1 MTDPDLSSATQPSQ
15 STVYPAYMRLQ
26 AIRARR
32 FPVAADDGLA
42 GLLLTCVGFG
52 LQGAQLA
59 LATLISGGTFLGID
73 PSSEHLKAAVRNGS
87 CDFMVNTLDE
97 SLRALK
103 NELRKKKALSV
114 GLLGEAAAI
123 LPAMVE
129 RGVQPDLI
137 AELRASDSE
146 SARLGQPALHTL
158 IERGAV
164 RIDNEA
170 ASDSLDGELFE
181 LIWTAASLADLRRM
195 DELALQLLPADDSIR
210 RRWLQ
215 HAPGY
220 FHRQRPLQRILGMH
234 AEEVPRLAEAF
245 KNAVAAGEIQS
256 PATVAWLTADGLE
269 ETIVLKSLPRTS

>member
-1 MTDPDLSSATQPSQ
+1 MTDPELLSATQPSQ
-15 STVYPAYMRLQ
+15 SAVYRRYVQLQ
-26 AIRARR
+26 VICAKR
-32 FPVAADDGLA
+32 FPDTAANGLA
-42 GLLLTCVGFG
+42 GLLLLCEGFS
-52 LQGAQLA
+52 LQGAEAA

-73 PSSEHLKAAVRNGS
+73 PSTEHLKAAVRNGS

-97 SLRALK
+97 SLRVLK

-123 LPAMVE
+123 LPATVE
-129 RGVQPDLI
+129 RGVQPNLVADT
-137 AELRASDSE
+137 SDSE
-146 SARLGQPALHTL
+146 SARLGLPALNTL

-164 RIDNEA
+164 LIDIEA
-170 ASDSLDGELFE
+170 ASDSLDGGFFE
-181 LIWTAASLADLRRM
+181 VIWTAASLPDLRRM

-220 FHRQRPLQRILGMH
+220 FHRQRPLQRVLGMH

-245 KNAVAAGEIQS
+245 KNAVAAGEIQA
-256 PATVAWLTADGLE
+256 PATVVRLTADGLE
-269 ETIVLKSLPRTS
+269 ETMVLKSLPRTS

>member
-1 MTDPDLSSATQPSQ
+1 
-15 STVYPAYMRLQ
+15 MRLQ
-26 AIRARR
+26 AIRAKR
-32 FPVAADDGLA
+32 FPVAAADGLA
-42 GLLLTCVGFG
+42 GLLLLCEGFG
-52 LQGAQLA
+52 LQGAEVA

-97 SLRALK
+97 SLRVLK

-123 LPAMVE
+123 LPATVE
-129 RGVQPDLI
+129 RGVQPDLV
-137 AELRASDSE
+137 ADASDSE
-146 SARLGQPALHTL
+146 SARLGLPALNTL

-164 RIDNEA
+164 LIDKEA
-170 ASDSLDGELFE
+170 ASDSLDGGFFE
-181 LIWTAASLADLRRM
+181 VIWTAASLADLRRM
-195 DELALQLLPADDSIR
+195 DELALQLLPAGDSIR

-256 PATVAWLTADGLE
+256 PATVVRLTADGLE